1 MKKNN
6 LQEVFFEILFHIFI
20 IHRMLA
26 FICSFG
32 KKLKKWHVNYLKNGT
47 QGQIKPY
54 IFLKEDL
61 FTIPKHIW
69 FIVTPCAVFEIFNDV
84 LLLRRLFF
92 YENYEKNVLNFHW
105 LRRKLYFFSKIE
117 LFLKFLYIFSKNI
130 FSYTNLT
137 AFDS

>member
-6 LQEVFFEILFHIFI
+6 LQEVFFEILFHIFD

-26 FICSFG
+26 FIFSFS

-47 QGQIKPY
+47 RGQIKPY

-84 LLLRRLFF
+84 SLLERLFF
-92 YENYEKNVLNFHW
+92 DKNYEKMCRIFVDSAKNCIFFKKLNFSW
-105 LRRKLYFFSKIE
+105 NIYIYSQKIYSVT
-117 LFLKFLYIFSKNI
+117 LI
-130 FSYTNLT
+130 
-137 AFDS
+137 